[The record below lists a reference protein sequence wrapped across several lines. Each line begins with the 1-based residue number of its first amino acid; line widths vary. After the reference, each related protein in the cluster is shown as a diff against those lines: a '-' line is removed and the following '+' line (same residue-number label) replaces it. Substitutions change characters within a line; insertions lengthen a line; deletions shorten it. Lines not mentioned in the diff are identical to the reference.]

1 MTVFNFFKK
10 KPTLMDGLIHAVYG
24 PNPPA
29 KTADVQQAANLATGL
44 LHGRVSF
51 WDIKTLADQLY
62 AGPMPYS
69 THDLAT
75 SVALNFFRR
84 PELMPGLAEVQI
96 VARMQVLDWFKQGFV
111 NPNIARTFEDALY
124 KDYKPFVNA
133 PARTAEQY
141 R

>member
-1 MTVFNFFKK
+1 VFSFFKK
-10 KPTLMDGLIHAVYG
+10 KPTLMDGVTHAVYG

-29 KTADVQQAANLATGL
+29 KIADVQQAANLATGL
-44 LHGRVSF
+44 LHGRVRFS
-51 WDIKTLADQLY
+51 DIKALADQLY

-84 PELMPGLAEVQI
+84 PELMQGLAKMQI
-96 VARMQVLDWFKQGFV
+96 VAPMHVLDWFKQGLV
-111 NPNIARTFEDALY
+111 NPNIARAFEDALY

-133 PARTAEQY
+133 PARTAEQ
-141 R
+141 